1 MTFHGVKVAVLVDD
15 KLLVHLRDNKPGL
28 FNANMWDFPGG
39 GREGEESPEE
49 CAIREVQEEFGVT
62 LRPEDIVWE
71 KTYPAQKDPSQ
82 VAYFMVATLTMF
94 DVGTVQLTEGQEWML
109 MEQDEFLER
118 TDVVDALKGRFQD
131 YLSSTQQS

>member
-1 MTFHGVKVAVLVDD
+1 
-15 KLLVHLRDNKPGL
+15 
-28 FNANMWDFPGG
+28 
-39 GREGEESPEE
+39 
-49 CAIREVQEEFGVT
+49 
-62 LRPEDIVWE
+62 
-71 KTYPAQKDPSQ
+71 
-82 VAYFMVATLTMF
+82 MF